1 MILVDTSVLID
12 YFKGVDNTPT
22 KRFHRVLESNIPFGI
37 SHRIYMEVLQGSQ
50 TEKDFR
56 LLRRYLDTQNYY
68 DLKNG
73 RESYSEAARMY
84 LELRK
89 KGVTVKSSVD
99 CLLAQ
104 VALENE
110 LFLLHNDADFDLIA
124 EHFPLKIWNV
134 EV

>member
-12 YFKGVDNTPT
+12 YFRGVDNTGA
-22 KRFHRVLESNIPFGI
+22 KKFHQILERRIPFGI
-37 SHRIYMEVLQGSQ
+37 SHLIYVEVLQGSQ
-50 TEKDFR
+50 SEKDFR
-56 LLRRYLDTQNYY
+56 LLKRYLDTQTYY

-73 RESYSEAARMY
+73 RESYAEAARMY

-89 KGVTVKSSVD
+89 KGVTVKSTVD
-99 CLLAQ
+99 CLIAR

-110 LFLLHNDADFDLIA
+110 LFLLHNDADFDRIA